1 MNECMNENNFFLI
14 HVIEDRSAFNEVR
27 PLFLVWLI
35 LTLRFATRMMCVAIE
50 PALNEHFDP
59 TIQVKKMEKELRSL
73 KQELAM

>member
-1 MNECMNENNFFLI
+1 MNFNF
-14 HVIEDRSAFNEVR
+14 
-27 PLFLVWLI
+27 
-35 LTLRFATRMMCVAIE
+35 RFATRMMCVAIE